1 MKCDDRKG
9 KGKKRLQKIDEPTQ
23 PASPEKRQKGE
34 REKIEIYGE
43 KIKER
48 YGWMDADR
56 EGLLSNDDTVRED

>member
-9 KGKKRLQKIDEPTQ
+9 KGKRLQKIDEPTQ
-23 PASPEKRQKGE
+23 PASPERRQKGE
-34 REKIEIYGE
+34 RGKTEIYGD

-48 YGWMDADR
+48 YRWVDADR